1 MPDSLF
7 RLVFRLLIIAISVVI
22 AVPTSQAASR
32 VIIKAEASV
41 DYERAQ
47 AGKNKDRTIS
57 YHFVEG
63 KFFKG
68 HANDGSLTHVTFLEI
83 AENLAG
89 HLAKQ
94 NYVPTGNV
102 KENEVMILVNW
113 GVTAV
118 EDSVEELYGLTSPD
132 EYDEMFGSP
141 VTSEDSSGEVT
152 TTYEPS
158 VSPNWGAM
166 GKRENSKMLGFWN
179 TLHDGS
185 LMPTEH
191 YDLQALLNEERYF
204 IVVIAF
210 DNQKFLKNQ
219 EKEILWVTRF
229 SMRATGISFN
239 QAFPELTA
247 TASDYFGKHVK
258 GLTRKRSDDD
268 SHVEVGEIEVIDAV
282 DENEISKRPG
292 EKP

>member
-1 MPDSLF
+1 M
-7 RLVFRLLIIAISVVI
+7 R
-22 AVPTSQAASR
+22 
-32 VIIKAEASV
+32 
-41 DYERAQ
+41 
-47 AGKNKDRTIS
+47 
-57 YHFVEG
+57 
-63 KFFKG
+63 
-68 HANDGSLTHVTFLEI
+68 
-83 AENLAG
+83 
-89 HLAKQ
+89 
-94 NYVPTGNV
+94 
-102 KENEVMILVNW
+102 NW
-113 GVTAV
+113 GITAV
-118 EDSVEELYGLTSPD
+118 EESMEELYGITSPD
-132 EYDEMFGSP
+132 EYDAMFGNP
-141 VTSEDSSGEVT
+141 AASEDSSGEVT

-166 GKRENSKMLGFWN
+166 GKRGNSKMLGFWD

-210 DNQKFLKNQ
+210 DNQKFVKNQ

-229 SMRATGISFN
+229 SMRANGTSFK

-258 GLTRKRSDDD
+258 GLARRRSDDD
-268 SHVEVGEIEVIDAV
+268 SHVEVGDIEVLNTVEDN
-282 DENEISKRPG
+282 D